1 MLPVCSVACDAVSH
15 PGALEAATPPSSASL
30 GKAAEATPRG
40 ARPVVSKQEGRA
52 GKKAG
57 ISRGNWHGPRA
68 DGAGSRAEPGG
79 RSWETID
86 ALNSRAPRR
95 PLPAPRRYRAPL
107 RSPRSYG
114 PRRLRLH
121 PVLWFS
127 PQNWKLETEPRQ
139 APHAPHRDPPARGA
153 PTRGCCHHGV
163 RPPRPGF
170 PPDPRSRGEAAAA
183 QGADPSAAAE
193 AQERREEAAPGGPG
207 GTGTTFGK
215 LRRWAAAGRESGRGG
230 CFLPLARPS
239 SPLFPFL
246 CLPSPLPP
254 LPAVI
259 LDQAVAAEGA

>member
-153 PTRGCCHHGV
+153 PTRGCCHHWV
-163 RPPRPGF
+163 LPPRRAPTPTRVPPG
-170 PPDPRSRGEAAAA
+170 PPQQGGGGGCAGRGSLR
-183 QGADPSAAAE
+183 GG
-193 AQERREEAAPGGPG
+193 GGPG
-207 GTGTTFGK
+207 T
-215 LRRWAAAGRESGRGG
+215 A
-230 CFLPLARPS
+230 
-239 SPLFPFL
+239 
-246 CLPSPLPP
+246 
-254 LPAVI
+254 
-259 LDQAVAAEGA
+259 